1 MSTTPRYCVIGA
13 GYAGN
18 GVAKA
23 FKDAGL
29 PYDHIERNDVIGGNW
44 YDGVYDSTHTES
56 TECSCRRHG
65 GRLSSR

>member
-23 FKDAGL
+23 FKTPAC
-29 PYDHIERNDVIGGNW
+29 PM
-44 YDGVYDSTHTES
+44 TT
-56 TECSCRRHG
+56 
-65 GRLSSR
+65 SSGTT